1 MVVNAD
7 FFSGS
12 KTRKLNSSENQLH
25 FSLHKS
31 HSFPHNGIKKI
42 WKKNCFPS
50 ISDYFHIPIIFDYF
64 NILCPTEAMTV
75 GTIFFPVRVEEQF
88 FFQYGLEC
96 LGNFQVQVLISVV
109 LNKNSKSRK

>member
-31 HSFPHNGIKKI
+31 HSFPHNGVKKKLEEELFSF
-42 WKKNCFPS
+42 WK
-50 ISDYFHIPIIFDYF
+50 DLMIF
-64 NILCPTEAMTV
+64 LVKTK
-75 GTIFFPVRVEEQF
+75 GHK
-88 FFQYGLEC
+88 
-96 LGNFQVQVLISVV
+96 
-109 LNKNSKSRK
+109 NKNAPSRISPHCFTTASSRFFHFFESPNM